1 MKPFLFLFILLVF
14 GCKPASTDSNQT
26 TPPTDQ
32 PAPATDETTPAG
44 TAGAVAKMVT
54 GKTWQSQANPDIT
67 MEIRDGRMIT
77 MLKGDARTESPFVE
91 FSQSCPG
98 SKAPGEG
105 MSGGFLCC
113 MTLATKLTT
122 HYLVLTA
129 ETNKFEYIQDNAPD
143 AKPEVF
149 TLLKPE

>member
-1 MKPFLFLFILLVF
+1 MKPFLFLLLLVVL
-14 GCKPASTDSNQT
+14 GCNQAPTDSSQT
-26 TPPTDQ
+26 VPPADQ
-32 PAPATDETTPAG
+32 PAATDETTPAG

-77 MLKGDARTESPFVE
+77 MLKGAERTESPFVQ

-113 MTLATKLTT
+113 LTLATKITT

-143 AKPEVF
+143 AKSEVF
-149 TLLKPE
+149 TLLKSE

>member
-1 MKPFLFLFILLVF
+1 MKPFLFFLVLLVF
-14 GCKPASTDSNQT
+14 GCNQAPADSNQT
-26 TPPTDQ
+26 APPADQ
-32 PAPATDETTPAG
+32 PVATDETTPSG

-77 MLKGDARTESPFVE
+77 MLKGAERTESPFVE
-91 FSQSCPG
+91 FSQRCPG

-105 MSGGFLCC
+105 MNGGFLCC
-113 MTLATKLTT
+113 MTLATKITT

>member
-1 MKPFLFLFILLVF
+1 MKPILFFLLLFVF
-14 GCKPASTDSNQT
+14 GCNQAPADSNQT
-26 TPPTDQ
+26 PPPVDQ
-32 PAPATDETTPAG
+32 PAATDETPPTG
-44 TAGAVAKMVT
+44 TAGLVAKMVT

-77 MLKGDARTESPFVE
+77 MLKGAERTESPFVE

-105 MSGGFLCC
+105 MSAGFLCC
-113 MTLATKLTT
+113 MTLATKITT

-129 ETNKFEYIQDNAPD
+129 ETNKFEYIQANAPD

>member
-1 MKPFLFLFILLVF
+1 MKPFLFLFLLIGF
-14 GCKPASTDSNQT
+14 GCNQAPADSNQT
-26 TPPTDQ
+26 APPADQ
-32 PAPATDETTPAG
+32 PATVDETIPAG
-44 TAGAVAKMVT
+44 TAGAVAKMVA

-67 MEIRDGRMIT
+67 MEIRDGRMVT
-77 MLKGDARTESPFVE
+77 MLKGAERTESPFVT

-98 SKAPGEG
+98 STTPGEG
-105 MSGGFLCC
+105 MNGGFLCC
-113 MTLATKLTT
+113 MTLATKITT

-129 ETNKFEYIQDNAPD
+129 ETNKFEYIQDNASD